1 MMTPPTTW
9 TMPKPIAT
17 TIIHGLIDVDLLDR
31 FVRAPSLFSTV
42 ATLFWNFTFGNF
54 SRRHGTMLVRYKV
67 PVLVN
72 DTRRLSAP

>member
-1 MMTPPTTW
+1 
-9 TMPKPIAT
+9 MPKPIAT

-42 ATLFWNFTFGNF
+42 AAPFWNFTFGNF
-54 SRRHGTMLVRYKV
+54 SRRHGTVLVCYQV

-72 DTRRLSAP
+72 DMLRLTAP